1 MASGSGSLMWF
12 RKGLRI
18 HDNPALEYAS
28 RGSAFVYPLFV
39 IDPHYMEPDPNAS
52 SLGSTRSGINRIR
65 FLLESLVDLDLNLKK
80 LGSRLLVLKGEPGEV
95 LIRCLKEWDV
105 KKLCFEYDTDPY
117 YQALSNKVK
126 DYASSAG
133 IEVFSPVSH
142 TLFNPAD
149 IIEKN
154 GGKPPLSYQSFLKL
168 AGEPSWASSPLSID
182 LSSIPPVGD
191 VGSFE
196 ISQVPTLKE
205 LGYMERD
212 QDELTPFRGGE
223 SEALRRLKESL
234 SDKEWVANFEKPKGD
249 PSAFTKPATTIL
261 SPYLKFGCL
270 SSRYFYQCLRDVYKN
285 VKKHT
290 SPPVSLVGQ
299 IRPLQLLWREFF
311 YTVAFGT
318 PNFDKMKGNKICKQI
333 PWNDDDEL
341 LAAWR
346 EARTGYPWIDA
357 IMVQLRK
364 WGWMHH
370 LARHCVACFLTR
382 GDMFIHWEK
391 GRDVFERLLIDSDW
405 AINNGNWLWL
415 SCSSFFYQYNRIYS
429 PISFGRKYD
438 PNGNY
443 IRHFLPVLKDMPKE
457 YIYEPWT
464 APLSVQTKAKCII
477 GKDYPKPV
485 VSHDSAI
492 KECRRKMGEAYALN
506 KKLNGLVSEED
517 LKSLRRKLV
526 TSQLKTLATA
536 PCRSAARTAPLR
548 FQSHISPSPAASLL
562 VRHFSAESVADT
574 AVKKKVED
582 VMPIATGHERE
593 ELEAELQGKKILE
606 DVNFPVGPFG
616 TKEAPAVV
624 KSYYDKRIVGCPGGE
639 GEDEHDVVWFWLEK
653 GKPHECPVCSQYF
666 VLEVVG
672 PGGPPDGHGDDDHH

>member
-1 MASGSGSLMWF
+1 MKLSLSLLNSNMPSGSASLMWF

-18 HDNPALEYAS
+18 HDNPALDYAS
-28 RGSAFVYPLFV
+28 RGSTSVYPLFV
-39 IDPHYMEPDPNAS
+39 IDPHYMEPDPNAFS
-52 SLGSTRSGINRIR
+52 PGSTRAGINRIR
-65 FLLESLVDLDLNLKK
+65 FLLESLADLDLRLKK
-80 LGSRLLVLKGEPGEV
+80 LGSRLLVLEGEPSEV

-117 YQALSNKVK
+117 YQAMDNKVK
-126 DYASSAG
+126 YYASSAG

-142 TLFNPAD
+142 TLFSPAD

-154 GGKPPLSYQSFLKL
+154 GGRPPLSYQSFLKL
-168 AGEPSWASSPLSID
+168 AGEPSWASSPLSVD

-191 VGSFE
+191 VGSCE
-196 ISQVPTLKE
+196 ILQVPKLKE
-205 LGYMERD
+205 LGYEEQD
-212 QDELTPFRGGE
+212 QNELTPFRGGE
-223 SEALRRLKESL
+223 SEALRRLRESL
-234 SDKEWVANFEKPKGD
+234 SDKEWVANFEKPKGY
-249 PSAFTKPATTIL
+249 PSAYIKPATTVL

-270 SSRYFYQCLRDVYKN
+270 SSRYFYQCLKDVYKN
-285 VKKHT
+285 VKRHT

-299 IRPLQLLWREFF
+299 LLWRDFF

-333 PWNDDDEL
+333 PWNDNAEL

-382 GDMFIHWEK
+382 GDLFVHWEE

-443 IRHFLPVLKDMPKE
+443 IRHFLPILKDMPKE

-464 APLSVQTKAKCII
+464 APLSVQTKAKCMI
-477 GKDYPKPV
+477 GRDYPKPV
-485 VSHDSAI
+485 VFHDSAS
-492 KECRRKMGEAYALN
+492 KECRRKMGEAFSLN
-506 KKLNGLVSEED
+506 QKLNGIVSEED
-517 LKSLRRKLV
+517 LKKLRRNL
-526 TSQLKTLATA
+526 
-536 PCRSAARTAPLR
+536 
-548 FQSHISPSPAASLL
+548 
-562 VRHFSAESVADT
+562 D
-574 AVKKKVED
+574 
-582 VMPIATGHERE
+582 
-593 ELEAELQGKKILE
+593 
-606 DVNFPVGPFG
+606 
-616 TKEAPAVV
+616 
-624 KSYYDKRIVGCPGGE
+624 
-639 GEDEHDVVWFWLEK
+639 EDEDQEP
-653 GKPHECPVCSQYF
+653 KPRRQRQK
-666 VLEVVG
+666 LIN
-672 PGGPPDGHGDDDHH
+672 